1 MSEREN
7 IERIVHVLVFLP
19 KGYDALERPITL
31 VIEGIERIA
40 FFCVFSYIVSLH
52 FLRAA
57 G

>member
-40 FFCVFSYIVSLH
+40 FFCVFSYIV
-52 FLRAA
+52 
-57 G
+57 